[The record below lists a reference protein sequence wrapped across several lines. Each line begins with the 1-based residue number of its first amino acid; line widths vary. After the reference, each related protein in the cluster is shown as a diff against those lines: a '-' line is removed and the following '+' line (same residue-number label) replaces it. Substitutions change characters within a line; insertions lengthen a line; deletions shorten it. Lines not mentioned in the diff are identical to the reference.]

1 MNRNATT
8 ALVRELMQ
16 DFAGLTG
23 LDPAGSCPKRYL
35 WTDAFAVCN
44 YLGLFET
51 TGDATYR
58 ELALRLIDQVHH
70 TLGRHRG
77 DEARTGW
84 ISGLSLSEGEQH
96 PTAGGLRIG
105 KSLPERGTDEPY
117 DEQREW
123 DRDGQYYHYLT
134 QWMHALDRAGRV
146 TGNPAYIRWACE
158 LARTAHSRFT
168 YPPPGGGQK
177 RMYWKMSV
185 DLTRPLVPSM
195 GQHDP
200 LDGFVTYSGLH
211 LTATK
216 VSGLPVQTGLAYE
229 ITDMAGICRGVRMVT
244 DDPLGI
250 GGLLCDATKLTLM
263 MSGGGPT
270 HAGLLESTLD
280 AALTGLDA
288 FTGSGS
294 LDSRPGTALRSGSL
308 GCPLVFPES
317 EK

>member
-146 TGNPAYIRWACE
+146 TGNPDYIRWACE
-158 LARTAHSRFT
+158 LAHTAHSRFT
-168 YPPPGGGQK
+168 YPRRAAVK
-177 RMYWKMSV
+177 KEC
-185 DLTRPLVPSM
+185 
-195 GQHDP
+195 
-200 LDGFVTYSGLH
+200 
-211 LTATK
+211 
-216 VSGLPVQTGLAYE
+216 TG
-229 ITDMAGICRGVRMVT
+229 R
-244 DDPLGI
+244 
-250 GGLLCDATKLTLM
+250 
-263 MSGGGPT
+263 
-270 HAGLLESTLD
+270 
-280 AALTGLDA
+280 
-288 FTGSGS
+288 
-294 LDSRPGTALRSGSL
+294 
-308 GCPLVFPES
+308 
-317 EK
+317 